1 MFATTLM
8 LAYPAGCADFDA
20 VPGTA
25 PGLET
30 GEVAEPSFA
39 ADVQPIFTARCALGG
54 CHTPATRRGGLA
66 LDAAHSYDE
75 TVGVP
80 SRLLGGAMLRVKPA
94 DPDSSWLL
102 RLVQPDSIRR
112 LGRSRMP
119 LASTPLTDGQIATI
133 GNWIRQGARR
143 D

>member
-1 MFATTLM
+1 MGTATLL
-8 LAYPAGCADFDA
+8 LAWAAGCADFDA

-25 PGLET
+25 PGLAT

-54 CHTPATRRGGLA
+54 CHTPLSHRGGLA
-66 LDAAHSYDE
+66 LDAAHSYE
-75 TVGVP
+75 QTVNVP
-80 SRLLGGAMLRVKPA
+80 SLLLGGAMLRVKPA
-94 DPDSSWLL
+94 DTDSSWLL
-102 RLVQPDSIRR
+102 RMVQPDSVRR

-133 GNWIRQGARR
+133 ANWIRQGARR
-143 D
+143 N

>member
-1 MFATTLM
+1 MYASL
-8 LAYPAGCADFDA
+8 LALLHGAGCADFDA
-20 VPGTA
+20 GPGASAGLPTA
-25 PGLET
+25 
-30 GEVAEPSFA
+30 EVAVPSFS

-66 LDAAHSYDE
+66 LDPAHAHDE
-75 TVGVP
+75 TVNVP
-80 SRLLGGAMLRVKPA
+80 SRLLGGALPRVKPA

-102 RLVQPDSIRR
+102 RMVEADSARR
-112 LGRSRMP
+112 FGRSRMP

-133 GNWIRQGARR
+133 RNWIRQGARR